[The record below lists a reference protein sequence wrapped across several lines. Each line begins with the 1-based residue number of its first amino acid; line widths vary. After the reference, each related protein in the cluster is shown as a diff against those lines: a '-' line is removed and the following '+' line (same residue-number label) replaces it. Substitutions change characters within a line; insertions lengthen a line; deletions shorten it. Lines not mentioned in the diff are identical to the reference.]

1 MTELKS
7 GTLTVQSFNMVLEFS
22 PLKANTVGELLTG
35 VNTKQL
41 QTFFIGIQHFLLF
54 LFLLLRLRLTRTT
67 TSVQTSLINTE
78 DIS

>member
-41 QTFFIGIQHFLLF
+41 QTFFIGIQHFLL